1 VAVTASPLREIGC
14 CSCAVLLWLLS
25 IQPLQAKA
33 VGEGEVANLAY
44 GEVLY
49 QFYQERYFDAIIHL
63 TAALQK
69 SPMPE
74 QGSDAEL
81 LLGGLYLSYGMH
93 DEAERILNQL
103 LLEEGNEALHDRIQ
117 FYLAKSRYRR
127 GLLPAAERSLKQI
140 KDELPVAQ
148 QQEQLLIYGQ
158 LLLDQSRDKE
168 AVAQLSNLQGEST
181 LARYGQYNLAIAQLR
196 LGDIESGQG
205 LLQHLGR
212 MEVSSDELAMLRD
225 QANLTIGSWLLQQ
238 GDLEQAK
245 SYLNLIRIN
254 SMLSND
260 AVLAAGWGYAEQ
272 DDYPKALAHWIEL
285 SQRSSAEPVV
295 QDALLAIPYAFLQ
308 LNAKPQAIE
317 HYNNAIEIYQHE
329 MVDVAAAQTDVQSDA
344 FTNRY
349 LLNSGT
355 EMSKGI
361 SAHLQ
366 PLVISHPFQTALQS
380 LRDLQAIEKNLTH
393 WSSELGTFDTML
405 AARKQNYEEK
415 LPLLERSTA
424 IEQFRKLQQLQ
435 QQQRQYVTQIRANS
449 DALALANSKE
459 KRALG
464 RLKAVENRLPQLVG
478 HVDQEQIAQRTQ
490 LFRGILLWQT
500 STDYQGRLWVV
511 EKGLRESEALLE
523 QIQVQQNSL
532 RTIKEQQKATF
543 AHFAKRIS
551 STAGQIEYLKPIVTE
566 LINRQRSE
574 IRGASLAYL
583 KQQQLRLESYLTQ
596 AQFAIAQIHDEALKA
611 SERQGQQ

>member
-1 VAVTASPLREIGC
+1 VVVTASPLREIGC
-14 CSCAVLLWLLS
+14 YSCAVLLWLLS

-49 QFYQERYFDAIIHL
+49 QFYQERYFDAIVHL

-69 SPMPE
+69 APMAE

-103 LLEEGNEALHDRIQ
+103 LLEEGNEALHDRIH

-127 GLLPAAERSLKQI
+127 GLLPAAERSLTQI
-140 KDELPVAQ
+140 KDQLPIAQ
-148 QQEQLLIYGQ
+148 QQEQQLIYGQ

-168 AVAQLSNLQGEST
+168 AVVLLSNLQGDST

-196 LGDIESGQG
+196 LGDVGSGQT

-238 GDLEQAK
+238 GDLDQAK
-245 SYLNLIRIN
+245 GYLNLIRIN
-254 SMLSND
+254 NMLSND
-260 AVLAAGWGYAEQ
+260 AILAAGWGYAEQ
-272 DDYPKALAHWIEL
+272 EDYPEALAHWIAL
-285 SQRSSAEPVV
+285 SQRSTAEPVV

-317 HYNNAIEIYQHE
+317 HYNSAIAIYQHE
-329 MVDVAAAQTDVQSDA
+329 MVEVAAAQTDVQSDA

-349 LLNSGT
+349 LLNSDA
-355 EMSKGI
+355 ESKEI
-361 SAHLQ
+361 INAYLQ

-380 LRDLQAIEKNLTH
+380 LRDLQAIEQNLTH

-405 AARKQNYEEK
+405 AAREQNYEEK

-424 IEQFRKLQQLQ
+424 IEQFQKLRQQQ
-435 QQQRQYVTQIRANS
+435 QQQRQYLTQIRANS
-449 DALALANSKE
+449 DALALATSKE
-459 KRALG
+459 RRALT
-464 RLKAVENRLPQLVG
+464 RLETVESRLPQLAG
-478 HVDQEQIAQRTQ
+478 SVDQEEVAQRTQ

-500 STDYQGRLWVV
+500 SSDFQGRLWNV
-511 EKGLRESEALLE
+511 EKGLRESEELLE

-532 RTIKEQQKATF
+532 IAIKGQQKATF
-543 AHFAKRIS
+543 AHFAKQIS
-551 STAGQIEYLKPIVTE
+551 TTAGQTKYLKPIVSE
-566 LINRQRSE
+566 LIDRQRTE
-574 IRGASLAYL
+574 IREASLAYL

-596 AQFAIAQIHDEALKA
+596 AQFAIAQIHDEALKK
-611 SERQGQQ
+611 SERQSQ